1 MVVTLLRLGLTAAAW
16 DRILDELVAS
26 GLLRTTF
33 TSLSELHTAIDM
45 LALPKNCCACAVRT
59 ALETEVLQASQPLS
73 KTGIETGS
81 IIQR

>member
-1 MVVTLLRLGLTAAAW
+1 MVVTLLRFGLTAAAW

-26 GLLRTTF
+26 GLLHHLRQPLGAAH
-33 TSLSELHTAIDM
+33 SDRHARAAQILLR
-45 LALPKNCCACAVRT
+45 LRCA